1 MARKIWTGSINFGLV
16 TIPVGLYGATEDR
29 GISFHQYERGTS
41 DRVRYKRV
49 NERTGEEVEYGD
61 IVKGREVSGV
71 LVTVEPSEL
80 DEIAPGR
87 SRTIDITEFVN
98 LDEIDPIYFQ
108 KTYWLAPTSKEHF
121 RSYNLLRRAMQD
133 TTQVGIARV
142 VLRGKEYLT
151 SVRAEEKVLAL
162 DTMYFADEIRD
173 PAELVDEQAAA
184 QQGTEQER
192 TMATTVIESMST
204 SWRPEEFTDTYTAR
218 VEQLLQDKARG
229 QSTERGEEPPQP
241 TDVIDLTE
249 ALRRSVR
256 GGEAGTS
263 STSGR
268 AKRSGAK
275 KTPSKASTSKDGT
288 AKGGTAKG
296 GTAKASPVKDGAAQD
311 GAGKGSAGKF
321 GAGTESELAELSK
334 AELDERA
341 KELGI
346 RGRSRMKRPELAE
359 AVDRA
364 QRSGGKR
371 PRKAS

>member
-61 IVKGREVSGV
+61 VVKGREVDGV

-87 SRTIDITEFVN
+87 SRTIDITEFVD

-108 KTYWLAPTSKEHF
+108 KTYWLAPTSKEHY

-133 TTQVGIARV
+133 TNQVGIARV

-151 SVRAEEKVLAL
+151 SVRAEERVLAL

-173 PAELVDEQAAA
+173 PTELVGEQAAA
-184 QQGTEQER
+184 QQGSEQER
-192 TMATTVIESMST
+192 TMAATLIESMGAP
-204 SWRPEEFTDTYTAR
+204 WRPEQFTDTYTER
-218 VEQLLQDKARG
+218 VERLLQDKARG
-229 QSTERGEEPPQP
+229 QATERGEEPPQP

-256 GGEAGTS
+256 DGAS
-263 STSGR
+263 
-268 AKRSGAK
+268 SGAK
-275 KTPSKASTSKDGT
+275 SGKSRKSGQQATSGARTASA
-288 AKGGTAKG
+288 AKPGEDL
-296 GTAKASPVKDGAAQD
+296 SQ
-311 GAGKGSAGKF
+311 
-321 GAGTESELAELSK
+321 LSK

-341 KELGI
+341 KELGV
-346 RGRSRMKRPELAE
+346 RGRSRMKRPELEE
-359 AVDRA
+359 AVGQA
-364 QRSGGKR
+364 QQSGGKR
-371 PRKAS
+371 SRKAS